1 MNEQEK
7 IFKVRLDY
15 YYKLLVI
22 YFIFL
27 AAYIMMRGSF
37 GGKELTIVLHDPILY
52 ITGFFIVY
60 TIIVLLANIIKSK
73 EIHFIQDR
81 FLIKNRFGERE
92 IMFKDILYVKFS
104 RERRR
109 YKDGKSSVKRVR
121 IKLNNRRNLLR
132 IRLSEFYD
140 EKKLYNEFNKLSKS
154 II

>member
-1 MNEQEK
+1 MKEQEK

-27 AAYIMMRGSF
+27 AAYIMLRGSF

-52 ITGFFIVY
+52 ITGFFILY
-60 TIIVLLANIIKSK
+60 TIIVLAGNILKAK
-73 EIHFIQDR
+73 EIHFATDR
-81 FLIKNRFGERE
+81 FIIKNRFGKRE
-92 IMFKDILYVKFS
+92 VMFKDILYVKFS

-121 IKLNNRRNLLR
+121 MKLNNRRNLLR

-140 EKKLYNEFNKLSKS
+140 EKKLYNEFNKLSKTIS
-154 II
+154 

>member
-92 IMFKDILYVKFS
+92 IMFKDILYIKFS

-121 IKLNNRRNLLR
+121 IKLNNRRNLTR

>member
-27 AAYIMMRGSF
+27 AAYITIRGSI
-37 GGKELTIVLHDPILY
+37 GAKELTIVLHDPILY
-52 ITGFFIVY
+52 ITGFFILY
-60 TIIVLLANIIKSK
+60 TLIVLLANMVRSK
-73 EIHFIQDR
+73 EIQFLEDR
-81 FLIKNRFGERE
+81 FVIRNRFGKRD
-92 IMFKDILYVKFS
+92 ILFKDIMFVKFS
-104 RERRR
+104 RERRK
-109 YKDGKSSVKRVR
+109 YKDGKSSVRRVR

-140 EKKLYNEFNKLSKS
+140 EKKLLNEFNKLSKTL
-154 II
+154 